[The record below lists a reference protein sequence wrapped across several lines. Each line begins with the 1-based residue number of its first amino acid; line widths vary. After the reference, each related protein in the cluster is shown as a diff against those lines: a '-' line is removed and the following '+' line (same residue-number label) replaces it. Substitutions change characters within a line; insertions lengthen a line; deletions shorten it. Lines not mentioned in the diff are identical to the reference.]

1 MGAKLSNLS
10 KKPQLLAKST
20 TNACSAIWRPKL
32 ELMQVKIEI
41 EEKVE
46 EKFRKNWKK
55 VEKKLRKVEEE
66 KLTNFVL
73 FLKTMPE
80 AQRTQGIKSKTWIM
94 FLSEIYLKSF

>member
-1 MGAKLSNLS
+1 MATLGGQTCNLS

-20 TNACSAIWRPKL
+20 TNACSAIWWPKL

-46 EKFRKNWKK
+46 KKFRKNWKK

-66 KLTNFVL
+66 KLKIFVIL
-73 FLKTMPE
+73 FKKVSAKNL
-80 AQRTQGIKSKTWIM
+80 QKSW
-94 FLSEIYLKSF
+94 

>member
-20 TNACSAIWRPKL
+20 TNACSAIWWPKL

-46 EKFRKNWKK
+46 KKFRKNWKQ

-66 KLTNFVL
+66 KQSAGVPGVRSMGPDVSPSVTTY
-73 FLKTMPE
+73 KTIL
-80 AQRTQGIKSKTWIM
+80 QT
-94 FLSEIYLKSF
+94 